1 MEERKGRGREE
12 TAMTDSYDRVFSEGV
27 NSVSGEKRN

>member
-1 MEERKGRGREE
+1 MEEGKGHGREE
-12 TAMTDSYDRVFSEGV
+12 TAMTDSYDKVFAEGV